1 MKAKVLRAPQSPNA
15 PLDMAVHL
23 GSHLRAHRAT
33 VLAKARFLE
42 RGCDRI
48 LSGEPHVE
56 PF

>member
-1 MKAKVLRAPQSPNA
+1 MLRAPQSPNA
-15 PLDMAVHL
+15 PLDIAVHL

-33 VLAKARFLE
+33 VLVKARFLE